1 MHGFY
6 EKIMIVFYTETKKVT
21 SITPVKKLQEVTICN
36 SVCSSNCIKPKSKCC
51 NKYQKKG
58 INCKRCPLTFDFKAV
73 S

>member
-1 MHGFY
+1 
-6 EKIMIVFYTETKKVT
+6 MIVFYTENKKVT
-21 SITPVKKLQEVTICN
+21 PIVPIQQETICS

-58 INCKRCPLTFDFKAV
+58 INCKRCPLTFDVKIA